1 MPPVSSLHTRHLLT
15 LFSSH
20 FSSAQPSPA
29 QPSSPAQ
36 PTEGK
41 RLPWAGGWAAAGWR
55 PHTAHCCLL
64 PARNIIAW
72 FCATT
77 VPLHCAT
84 TATADIVP
92 GCHFCL
98 TSSRLPRTLD
108 VQILCFS
115 SHFRLVQ
122 QPNCIKVPKEVCV
135 NERTNPKKV
144 KIIIELQCPLSPTIN
159 PSQVTRPVV
168 KEWCYR
174 PADLK
179 SPTSRLA
186 LSQFFSKN

>member
-1 MPPVSSLHTRHLLT
+1 MATTHRT
-15 LFSSH
+15 
-20 FSSAQPSPA
+20 
-29 QPSSPAQ
+29 
-36 PTEGK
+36 
-41 RLPWAGGWAAAGWR
+41 
-55 PHTAHCCLL
+55 LL
-64 PARNIIAW
+64 PVTSKKHNCLVLCHYCATVPLCQ
-72 FCATT
+72 CATT
-77 VPLHCAT
+77 VPLPTLCHCT
-84 TATADIVP
+84 VSLLPDK
-92 GCHFCL
+92 L
-98 TSSRLPRTLD
+98 RLPKTLAL
-108 VQILCFS
+108 QIFSFS

-144 KIIIELQCPLSPTIN
+144 KIIIEMQCPLSPTITS
-159 PSQVTRPVV
+159 PQVTRPVV